1 MSEREV
7 LVNNIQKHFMLNDSL
22 GDFGNRTYQFTVNE
36 IADFVLADRKRI
48 CAPLLELK
56 ETAKSSAI
64 SYDNYA
70 DIAIKDVLQLA
81 GLSKDKD

>member
-56 ETAKSSAI
+56 ETAKRYCHKGCSSI
-64 SYDNYA
+64 SRA
-70 DIAIKDVLQLA
+70 FQR
-81 GLSKDKD
+81 